1 MKYNEVITAS
11 IKALR
16 DSGMSGR
23 AIATTLG
30 LSKSGVN
37 DHLNRIEDGTETS
50 NGPRIMF
57 LDFENAPDI
66 SVNFNRFKNY
76 VSPDHVLQEGGW
88 IISAAWNFLGE
99 DEVYASVVTPKEA
112 AKCDDSRVVANV
124 YEAWETAD
132 IVVAHYGDNFDVPL
146 FKTRCLVNGFAPPKK
161 VRTIDT
167 VKMAKRLKFQSNK
180 LEAIGNYLNI
190 GNKVSHEGI
199 KLWIGCMSGDQ
210 ESLKNMVEYNIGDID
225 LLKTAYLEMRAFDDR
240 LPNMGLYYKDN
251 HQHCVACGSTDLNLT
266 GNTVKTN
273 VSEFA
278 EVACGDCGKRQRVRK
293 AITSKQHRSVQLAS

>member
-1 MKYNEVITAS
+1 MKYNDVILAS

-37 DHLNRIEDGTETS
+37 DYINRLNAGTEKS
-50 NGPRIMF
+50 NGPRLMF
-57 LDFENAPDI
+57 IDFENAPDV
-66 SVNFNRFKNY
+66 SVNFARFKNN

-99 DEVYASVVTPKEA
+99 DKVYTSVVTPEEA
-112 AKCDDSRVVANV
+112 LECDDIRVVADV
-124 YEAWETAD
+124 YAAWETAD
-132 IVVAHYGDNFDVPL
+132 IVIAHYGDKFDVPL
-146 FKTRCLVNGFAPPKK
+146 FKTRCLANGFEPPKK

-167 VKMAKRLKFQSNK
+167 VKMAKNLKFQSNK
-180 LEAIGNYLNI
+180 LEAIGNYLKI

-199 KLWIGCMSGDQ
+199 KLWIKCMNGDKDA
-210 ESLKNMVEYNIGDID
+210 LKSMVEYNVGDIH
-225 LLKTAYLEMRAFDDR
+225 LLREAYLEMRAFDDR
-240 LPNMGLYYKDN
+240 LPNMGMYYRDN
-251 HQHCVACGSTDLNLT
+251 EQHCVACGSTNLRLT
-266 GNTVKTN
+266 GNTIKTN

-278 EVACGDCGKRQRVRK
+278 EVACRDCGKRQRVRK
-293 AITSKQHRSVQLAS
+293 AINSKQHRSVQLAS